1 MLLVKEHLML
11 DPDDAVPIRNLRL
24 RTPAV
29 VHPKTSI
36 FDMLNIFQVNSTHAP
51 HPHPKTSR

>member
-1 MLLVKEHLML
+1 ML